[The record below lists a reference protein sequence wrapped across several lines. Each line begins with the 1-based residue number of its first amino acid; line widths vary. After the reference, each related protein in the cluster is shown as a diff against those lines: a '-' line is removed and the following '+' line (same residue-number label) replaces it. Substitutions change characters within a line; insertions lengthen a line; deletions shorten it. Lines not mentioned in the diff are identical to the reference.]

1 MSELDDKL
9 SAILGNPQMMQQI
22 MSLAQSMGASQQ
34 TQPKPSEAPPPA
46 GQPNFD
52 PAVLQTMSRMAAG
65 GNVDQKEQAL
75 LTALSPYLSQSRVN
89 KLERAMR
96 AAKIA
101 GAASA
106 FLGSGGLQ
114 KLTGR

>member
-22 MSLAQSMGASQQ
+22 MSLAQSMGQAEPPRQ
-34 TQPKPSEAPPPA
+34 EAPQMPSFDSKMLASLSGLA
-46 GQPNFD
+46 GK
-52 PAVLQTMSRMAAG
+52 TS
-65 GNVDQKEQAL
+65 VDDNQQAL
-75 LTALSPYLSQSRVN
+75 LTALSPYLSRNRVS

-96 AAKIA
+96 AARIA

-114 KLTGR
+114 KLAGR